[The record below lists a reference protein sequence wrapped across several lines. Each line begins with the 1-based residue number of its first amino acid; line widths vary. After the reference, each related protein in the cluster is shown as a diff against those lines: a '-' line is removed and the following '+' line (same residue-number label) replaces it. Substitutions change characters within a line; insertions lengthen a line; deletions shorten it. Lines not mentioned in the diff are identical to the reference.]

1 MVRCPLAPHDQPR
14 FKVFIDKEAQQSLLH
29 VSFKVD
35 TENVTTPAEYLCSMR
50 EDLFQTAMNS
60 RFFRI
65 GRRPDP
71 PFYNAQVQMRSQ
83 IECVCEAELVFE
95 CAGLCCGKKW
105 WPTRR
110 VHRSQLFS
118 FGLHQ
123 IGSEQITATIRSVV
137 LTASTQEK
145 NTLRAL
151 EASSCNQVLCPLHA
165 REMR

>member
-29 VSFKVD
+29 VSFKMD

-71 PFYNAQVQMRSQ
+71 PFYNAQVKIRSQ
-83 IECVCEAELVFE
+83 THESVSCEPGFESVGAEL
-95 CAGLCCGKKW
+95 CCD
-105 WPTRR
+105 
-110 VHRSQLFS
+110 
-118 FGLHQ
+118 
-123 IGSEQITATIRSVV
+123 
-137 LTASTQEK
+137 
-145 NTLRAL
+145 
-151 EASSCNQVLCPLHA
+151 
-165 REMR
+165 EMSM